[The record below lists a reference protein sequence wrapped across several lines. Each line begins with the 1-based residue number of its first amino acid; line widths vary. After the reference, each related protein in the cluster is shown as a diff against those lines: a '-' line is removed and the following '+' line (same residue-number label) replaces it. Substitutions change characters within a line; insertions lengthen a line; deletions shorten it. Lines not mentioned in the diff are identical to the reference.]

1 VITREPEGLVLL
13 AVIGLLSAALYRG
26 YHVQRLRYGRLDLLY
41 QFTRSVDE
49 AVGDETVIETIVGEA
64 KNLLRAQHAQV
75 VLVPRTLDDPPP
87 WWAEACDGA
96 VLRVERAGRQPIH
109 ESLRRTGH
117 TDGMAAPLRDGGRV
131 TGVLLVMDRL
141 DNVSTFDS
149 EDARLF
155 EALAGH
161 ASVAL
166 TNAGLVDRVR
176 AAAAETEHLSLHDH
190 LTGLPNRV
198 LLEDRMDQAEL
209 RAARQPGYRFAILL
223 LDLDGFKA
231 VNDTL
236 GHAVG
241 DLLLIEVA
249 RRLTGLLRKSDTVA
263 RLGGD
268 EFVILLDGVNEHQS
282 VIDNISVALSAP
294 FFIDGER
301 VQVGCS
307 VGVAVSG
314 EGGSDPDHLLREA
327 DAAMYR
333 AKSAAKRSAPG

>member
-1 VITREPEGLVLL
+1 MSKSPILSFVALAAFAFTGPACGGGEGSPAGAAGDGGGPAGSPGHGGSAGGPTGIVLPAAEFPPPALFGRTDGPAGDIVFLVPVRSPNRDWGVLAAVTRIQATTPPGREMMNHSGALLAAALDYEVMMASLREKEEGLRN
-13 AVIGLLSAALYRG
+13 AA
-26 YHVQRLRYGRLDLLY
+26 
-41 QFTRSVDE
+41 
-49 AVGDETVIETIVGEA
+49 
-64 KNLLRAQHAQV
+64 
-75 VLVPRTLDDPPP
+75 
-87 WWAEACDGA
+87 
-96 VLRVERAGRQPIH
+96 
-109 ESLRRTGH
+109 
-117 TDGMAAPLRDGGRV
+117 
-131 TGVLLVMDRL
+131 
-141 DNVSTFDS
+141 
-149 EDARLF
+149 
-155 EALAGH
+155 
-161 ASVAL
+161 
-166 TNAGLVDRVR
+166 
-176 AAAAETEHLSLHDH
+176 LHDH

-198 LLEDRMDQAEL
+198 LLEDRMEQAGL